1 MITFKIHVTNDDLR
15 QEITGR
21 SKTMTPTLLALAM
34 IAQPE
39 AQVGRKHAV
48 HIAEAI
54 IPVAIKNRI
63 DPTLLAAI
71 AIAESG
77 GRNRVAF
84 RRGRKKRGADVGV
97 FQIHCRSSRY
107 SCITRYLNT
116 EHSAAEAA
124 RIITLGRRLC
134 RNPPAAYRKMCK
146 RGYWSRYNP
155 GSRRWSKRVKRLWK
169 GIQAHLKRH
178 TGV

>member
-1 MITFKIHVTNDDLR
+1 LITSTIHVTNDDPIIR
-15 QEITGR
+15 R
-21 SKTMTPTLLALAM
+21 STQAVTMTPTLLALAM

-48 HIAEAI
+48 QIANAI

-107 SCITRYLNT
+107 SCITRFLNT
-116 EHSAAEAA
+116 EQSAAEAA
-124 RIITLGRRLC
+124 RILTLGRRLC

-146 RGYWSRYNP
+146 RGYWARYNP

-169 GIQAHLKRH
+169 GIRSHLERH